1 METRLHYQIGE
12 TWPRFVCHWV
22 ASCFGH
28 FFKVLLPI
36 VINVTGM
43 TGPEAFPRW
52 WSVLAF
58 AGCTSLLSAVINAN
72 LPVTARE
79 LVKSMGFGFALSAT
93 ATIVVPGWA
102 G

>member
-12 TWPRFVCHWV
+12 TWPRFLCHWI

-36 VINVTGM
+36 VINVSDKLQ
-43 TGPEAFPRW
+43 PEAFPRW
-52 WSVLAF
+52 WSVALF

-93 ATIVVPGWA
+93 ATIVIPGWT